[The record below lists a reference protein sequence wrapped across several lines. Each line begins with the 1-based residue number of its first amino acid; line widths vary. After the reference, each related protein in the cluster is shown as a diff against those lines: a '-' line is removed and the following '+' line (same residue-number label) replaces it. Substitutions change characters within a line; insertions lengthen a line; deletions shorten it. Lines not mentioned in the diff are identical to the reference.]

1 MNKLLRADIARLFKS
16 KSFWVCAILS
26 FALTAVNLI
35 TNGIVDDSWRNN
47 TYMLMMSGNSNILF
61 LVCVFIPLFIGTDYS
76 NGTIRNKLTV
86 GATRLN
92 VYFSNLITAA
102 AGGLLIAAAA
112 WVPNIVGICAGKTF
126 GMGAGQFMFRML
138 IIVLAIIA
146 MSSIFTLFGM
156 LITSRSANTA
166 VTITG
171 AFVLI
176 IAAAIILN
184 LLSQPEFVSGYEI
197 TVDGVS
203 ETEPQPNPYYISG
216 ARRQILT
223 AVNDILPSGQ
233 MIQFE
238 SNVVH
243 NEYAM
248 PLYSL
253 GVMTVTTAAGLVLF
267 RKKDL
272 K

>member
-1 MNKLLRADIARLFKS
+1 MKLLRADIARLWKS

-26 FALTAVNLI
+26 FAISAINII
-35 TNGIVDDSWRNN
+35 TDGVVSDSWRDN
-47 TYMLMMSGNSNILF
+47 TYMLMMGGNSNILL
-61 LVCVFIPLFIGTDYS
+61 LVCIFTPLFIGTDYS

-92 VYFSNLITAA
+92 VYFSNLITIA
-102 AGGLLIAAAA
+102 AGGLLIAAAG
-112 WVPNIVGICAGKTF
+112 WLPNIVGICFGRTF
-126 GMGAGQFMFRML
+126 GMGAGEFMFRML

-146 MSSIFTLFGM
+146 MGSIFTLLAM
-156 LITSRSANTA
+156 LIASRSANTA
-166 VTITG
+166 VSITG

-176 IAAAIILN
+176 IGAAIILN
-184 LLSQPEFVSGYEI
+184 LLSQPEFISGYELTLEGI
-197 TVDGVS
+197 S
-203 ETEPQPNPYYISG
+203 QTEPEPNPFYISG
-216 ARRQILT
+216 TKRQFLT

-233 MIQFE
+233 LIQIE
-238 SNVVH
+238 SNELH

-253 GVMTVTTAAGLVLF
+253 GVLTVTTAAGSVLF